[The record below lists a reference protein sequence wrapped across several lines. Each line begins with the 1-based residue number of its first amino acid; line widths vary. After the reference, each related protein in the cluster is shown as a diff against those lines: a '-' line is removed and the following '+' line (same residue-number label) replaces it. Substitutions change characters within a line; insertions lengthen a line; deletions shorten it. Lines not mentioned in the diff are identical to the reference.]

1 MSRQDS
7 FSWVSKS
14 ALTAAVVLLIAG
26 AEQPD
31 AQPLSQTAHQPAER
45 ILPYD
50 AQPVGIA
57 KAGPASETIDFT
69 PRREEQRWIF

>member
-7 FSWVSKS
+7 FSWASKS
-14 ALTAAVVLLIAG
+14 AVTAVVVLLIAG
-26 AEQPD
+26 VEQTET
-31 AQPLSQTAHQPAER
+31 QPLSQTAYQPAER

-57 KAGPASETIDFT
+57 QAAPASETIDFT
-69 PRREEQRWIF
+69 AQRKEQRWVF